1 VVEGTLDRIRRP
13 EREDYDSH
21 VYQSIAEDIYEKFIS
36 KSKVIGLGSG
46 LTVSSIL
53 KHMKRLGENRD
64 IKFVITS
71 LQIKNSAQ
79 ALGLNMIDES
89 YIPDIDFVLDGAD
102 QIDSH
107 FNMIKGGGGALLRE
121 KIVISAAKSFVI
133 VGHSNKYVDTF
144 NIPIP
149 VEVHPFARSFVLN
162 ELLSIGATPKLRM
175 LDKGYPFVTENG
187 NIIYDTSFTP
197 FQQMH
202 EMEVKIKTIPGV
214 MEVGI
219 FTKCADAYYVINPN
233 NTFTILNSSSAR

>member
-1 VVEGTLDRIRRP
+1 LDRITGP
-13 EREDYDSH
+13 ERADDDNH
-21 VYQSIAEDIYEKFIS
+21 VYQSIADDIFEKFIS
-36 KSKVIGLGSG
+36 KSRVIGLGSG

-53 KHMKRLGENRD
+53 KCMSRLRENRD
-64 IKFVITS
+64 IKFVTTS

-79 ALGLNMIDES
+79 AIGLNM
-89 YIPDIDFVLDGAD
+89 IPDIDFALDGAD

-149 VEVHPFARSFVLN
+149 IEVHPFARSFVLN
-162 ELLSIGATPKLRM
+162 ELLNIGATPKLRM

-187 NIIYDTSFTP
+187 NIIYDTIYTP
-197 FQQMH
+197 FQEMH
-202 EMEVKIKTIPGV
+202 EIEIKIKTIPGV

-219 FTKCADAYYVINPN
+219 FTKRADAYYVINPN
-233 NTFTILNSSSAR
+233 NSFTILNSSSSR

>member
-1 VVEGTLDRIRRP
+1 MDRIRRP

-64 IKFVITS
+64 IKFVTTS

-121 KIVISAAKSFVI
+121 KIVISAAKSFAI
-133 VGHSNKYVDTF
+133 VGHSNKYVDRF

-162 ELLSIGATPKLRM
+162 ELLRISAIPKLRM

-197 FQQMH
+197 FQEMH

-219 FTKCADAYYVINPN
+219 FTKCANAYYVINPN
-233 NTFTILNSSSAR
+233 NTFTILNSSNTS

>member
-1 VVEGTLDRIRRP
+1 MVERTLDRIRRP

-64 IKFVITS
+64 IKFVTTS

-121 KIVISAAKSFVI
+121 KIVISAAKSFAI
-133 VGHSNKYVDTF
+133 VGHSNKYVDRF

-162 ELLSIGATPKLRM
+162 ELLRISAIPKLRM

-197 FQQMH
+197 FQEMH

-219 FTKCADAYYVINPN
+219 FTKCANAYYVINPN
-233 NTFTILNSSSAR
+233 NTFTILNSSNTS